1 MGEALSQMSRAECPG
16 HREQR
21 CQISKESSEV
31 WVTVSQASPVGD
43 DVGEVMG
50 CQVMGGLG
58 GHGKSIG
65 FCFP

>member
-1 MGEALSQMSRAECPG
+1 MLSVLDTGNSRY
-16 HREQR
+16 
-21 CQISKESSEV
+21 QIGKESSEV
-31 WVTVSQASPVGD
+31 WGRVGQASPAGD